1 LTRLLYIKYSTVV
14 VVRKGDVMTQLQ
26 VEQTAQDTE
35 KAGHRRLAGTAG
47 IVTVAVGSVSFG
59 LMGSVPVLGDS
70 ATDVATYFT
79 ANGGPHQAAVV
90 IAALLA
96 IPILLFMVGVYRAL
110 ADSPFWAAA
119 FLYGAVMMSA
129 TAGIR
134 ELLYALAVRHGD
146 TGLDPA
152 FLQVIGDGS
161 QIAGAT
167 MGGWMAVTVGSV
179 AVVSFPRGSKWYA
192 FLSAVVAAVAIVSVI
207 DTVNLST
214 GGALA
219 SLAFIGFIIWML
231 VSAIAMLRRPLL
243 A

>member
-1 LTRLLYIKYSTVV
+1 
-14 VVRKGDVMTQLQ
+14 MTQLQ
-26 VEQTAQDTE
+26 VEQTAQDTV

-47 IVTVAVGSVSFG
+47 IVTVAVGAVTFP
-59 LMGSVPVLGDS
+59 LTGSVPVLGDS
-70 ATDVATYFT
+70 ATDVAAYFA
-79 ANGGPHQAAVV
+79 ANGGAHEAAVV

-96 IPILLFMVGVYRAL
+96 IPIALFMVGVYRAL

-129 TAGIR
+129 TAGLR
-134 ELLYALAVRHGD
+134 EALYALAVRQGD

-152 FLQVIGDGS
+152 ILQVVSDGS

-167 MGGWMAVTVGSV
+167 LGAWMAVAIGSV
-179 AVVSFPRGSKWYA
+179 AVVSFRKGSKWYA
-192 FLSAVVAAVAIVSVI
+192 WLSAVVAAIAAVSVI

-219 SLAFIGFIIWML
+219 SLAFMGFLIWML
-231 VSAIAMLRRPLL
+231 VSAIVMVRRPLL
-243 A
+243 G

>member
-1 LTRLLYIKYSTVV
+1 
-14 VVRKGDVMTQLQ
+14 MTQLQ
-26 VEQTAQDTE
+26 VEHTTQAPG

-47 IVTVAVGSVSFG
+47 IVSVAVGAITFP

-70 ATDVATYFT
+70 ATDVTAYFA
-79 ANGGPHQAAVV
+79 ANGGPHQAVVV

-96 IPILLFMVGVYRAL
+96 IPIVLFMVGVYRAL

-129 TAGIR
+129 TAGLR
-134 ELLYALAVRHGD
+134 EALYALAVRQGD
-146 TGLDPA
+146 TGLEPA
-152 FLQVIGDGS
+152 ILQVISDGS

-167 MGGWMAVTVGSV
+167 MGAWMAVAIGSV
-179 AVVSFPRGSKWYA
+179 AVVSFRKGSRWYTW
-192 FLSAVVAAVAIVSVI
+192 LSAVVAAIAAFSVI
-207 DTVNLST
+207 DTVALST

-219 SLAFIGFIIWML
+219 SLAFMSFIIWML
-231 VSAIAMLRRPLL
+231 VSAIVMVRRSLL